1 MKGLPPGWGG
11 RPAPLHRKGTTMQ
24 RRAYLYAAGLGLSA
38 AVGLFMLRD
47 AVGQQPQTESPL
59 KNILVR
65 ADDGKKPD
73 GPKNDLAKAD
83 QPARSDATPSVGTQ
97 QLPIGQVVLFSS
109 GVGYFQREGTVD
121 GTTRVDLSFPVQD
134 INDLLKSMVLRDL
147 DGGHISTVSYDSN
160 APVERTL
167 KSFAINLTGNPSF
180 GAILNQARGEKVEVV
195 LQQANA
201 TQPGTMSGTVIGIE
215 KQHVASPGTAVPG
228 LEVEMLNLWCADGM
242 RSLKMTEVQRVRF
255 LNPIM
260 DSEFRKALE
269 TLSLSHDTQ
278 KKAVSINFV
287 GDGKRNVR
295 VGYVIEN
302 PIWKTSYRLVL
313 DKKEKPYLQG
323 WAVVENPTDEDWK
336 DVRMALVSGRPI
348 SFQMDLY
355 QPLYVPRPVVEPE
368 LFASLRPPTYSG
380 ALLALDD
387 GRALEEKPGLKGKD
401 RSPGAESKTL
411 PDRADNQDKALGG
424 LKKAEKKLDLDE
436 HMDLARSVGS
446 AATASKLGDFFQ
458 YAIDRPVTLPRQ
470 KSAML
475 PIVAK
480 DVEATR
486 VSIYNERTQAKFPL
500 LGVKLK
506 NTSGMHL
513 NQGPITVFE
522 GSNYAGDARILDLQP
537 NEERLLS
544 YAIDLGTEVNPV
556 PSSDNGRVTVV
567 KAVKGVV
574 YTTTKVKESKTYTIV
589 NRNDAER
596 IVLIEH
602 PVRNEFKLIDT
613 DKPAET
619 ASDFYRFQVKVAA
632 GKTEKQ
638 TVTEEHLTNSSVAIT
653 NLDDN
658 TIRFFMSQTVTSQKV
673 KDGLENAMKL
683 RWAMAKTQREIQEL
697 ERQLNVITQDQVRLR
712 ANLKEMPA
720 TAAAYKRYLEK
731 FDEQETQIEKY
742 QADIKKL
749 QGTEHQQRKEFED
762 FLANFSA
769 E

>member
-1 MKGLPPGWGG
+1 MS
-11 RPAPLHRKGTTMQ
+11 RKWLWSSL
-24 RRAYLYAAGLGLSA
+24 ASLAGMA
-38 AVGLFMLRD
+38 AVAIVLYYRPPAGNS
-47 AVGQQPQTESPL
+47 AEPG
-59 KNILVR
+59 K
-65 ADDGKKPD
+65 DGKSPAKTDRPDELGKETKP
-73 GPKNDLAKAD
+73 GKDLVKAD
-83 QPARSDATPSVGTQ
+83 QPPQSEPPQTVGTQ

-121 GTTRVDLSFPVQD
+121 GTSRVDLSFPVQD

-287 GDGKRNVR
+287 GEGKRNVR

-313 DKKEKPYLQG
+313 DKKEKPFLQG

-368 LFASLRPPTYSG
+368 LFASLRPPTYTG
-380 ALLALDD
+380 ALDQNALAARTPPAPAEDSFGARAERQSGLKDAKADSKPRD
-387 GRALEEKPGLKGKD
+387 GRGGEGKSGELRRGWADAD
-401 RSPGAESKTL
+401 R
-411 PDRADNQDKALGG
+411 
-424 LKKAEKKLDLDE
+424 DLN
-436 HMDLARSVGS
+436 LRTTGVAS
-446 AATASKLGDFFQ
+446 AASASKLGDFFQ

-486 VSIYNERTQAKFPL
+486 VSIYNEHTQAKFPL

-513 NQGPITVFE
+513 NQGPITVFD
-522 GSNYAGDARILDLQP
+522 GTNYAGDARILDLQP

-556 PSSDNGRVTVV
+556 PSSDNGRLTVV
-567 KAVKGVV
+567 KAVKGIL
-574 YTTTKVKESKTYTIV
+574 YTTTKVKETKTYTIV
-589 NRNDAER
+589 NRNDGER
-596 IVLIEH
+596 LVLVEH
-602 PVRNEFKLIDT
+602 PVRNDFKLIDT
-613 DKPAET
+613 DKPSET

-638 TVTEEHLTNSSVAIT
+638 VVSEERVINSSVQLT

-658 TIRFFMSQTVTSQKV
+658 NIRIFMNSPVTSQKV
-673 KDGLENAMKL
+673 KDGLDNAMKL
-683 RWAMAKTQREIQEL
+683 RWAMAKTQREIQEM
-697 ERQLNVITQDQVRLR
+697 ERQLKVITDDQARLR

-720 TAAAYKRYLEK
+720 TAAAYKRYLQK

-749 QGTEHQQRKEFED
+749 QGVEHQQRKEFED

>member
-1 MKGLPPGWGG
+1 M
-11 RPAPLHRKGTTMQ
+11 
-24 RRAYLYAAGLGLSA
+24 RRALVCTLMASAAGAAALGFLWPRSA
-38 AVGLFMLRD
+38 
-47 AVGQQPQTESPL
+47 
-59 KNILVR
+59 
-65 ADDGKKPD
+65 
-73 GPKNDLAKAD
+73 
-83 QPARSDATPSVGTQ
+83 PARVESVLPADSAKSEEPKAQPSRALSESVS

-109 GVGYFQREGTVD
+109 GVGYFQREGTVE
-121 GTTRVDLSFPVQD
+121 GTARVDLSFPVQD

-147 DGGHISTVSYDSN
+147 NGGHISTVSYDSN
-160 APVERTL
+160 APIERTL
-167 KSFAINLTGNPSF
+167 KSFAINLTGNPGF
-180 GAILNQARGEKVEVV
+180 GTILNQARGEKVEVV

-201 TQPGTMSGTVIGIE
+201 NQPGTISGTVVGIE
-215 KQHVASPGTAVPG
+215 KQKIAVG
-228 LEVEMLNLWCADGM
+228 KDTVDCEMLNLLCADGV
-242 RSLKMTEVQRVRF
+242 RSLKMSDLQRVRF
-255 LNPIM
+255 LNPVM

-269 TLSLSHDTQ
+269 TLALSHDTQ
-278 KKAVSINFV
+278 KKTVSINFV
-287 GDGKRNVR
+287 GEGKREVR
-295 VGYVIEN
+295 VGYVVEN

-380 ALLALDD
+380 ALEQNALAANKPQMDSTLGGRQSELQRGLALKDAAAKAD
-387 GRALEEKPGLKGKD
+387 SKGGEGKRARGWEE
-401 RSPGAESKTL
+401 
-411 PDRADNQDKALGG
+411 
-424 LKKAEKKLDLDE
+424 AEKDLN
-436 HMDLARSVGS
+436 LRTSGVGS
-446 AATASKLGDFFQ
+446 AATAAKLGDFFQ
-458 YAIDRPVTLPRQ
+458 YAIDKPVTLPRQ

-480 DVEATR
+480 DIEATR

-500 LGVKLK
+500 LGVKVK

-513 NQGPITVFE
+513 NQGPITVFD
-522 GSNYAGDARILDLQP
+522 GTNYAGDARILDLQP

-556 PSSDNGRVTVV
+556 ASSDNGRLTVAH
-567 KAVKGVV
+567 AVKGIL
-574 YTTTKVKESKTYTIV
+574 YTTTKVRETKTYTIV

-596 IVLIEH
+596 LVLVEH
-602 PVRNEFKLIDT
+602 PVRNDFTLMDT
-613 DKPAET
+613 DKPSET
-619 ASDFYRFQVKVAA
+619 ASDFYRFQVKVPA
-632 GKTEKQ
+632 GKTDKQ
-638 TVTEEHLTNSSVAIT
+638 VVTEERIINSSVQLT

-658 TIRFFMSQTVTSQKV
+658 NIRVFINSPVTSKKV
-673 KDGLENAMKL
+673 KDGLDSAMKL
-683 RWAMAKTQREIQEL
+683 RWALAKTQQEIGEL
-697 ERQLNVITQDQVRLR
+697 QRQLNVITTDQVRLR

-749 QGTEHQQRKEFED
+749 QAVEHSQKKEFDD
-762 FLANFSA
+762 FLGNFSA